1 VAPLLH
7 FILALQILALDRAS
21 LFAIPSCLAAP
32 LGYCLIACLDN
43 CHPFLF
49 VTRYRGFEVF
59 LMLILHCLYAA
70 LHILVHIARGIG
82 IQYGASRDGATGE
95 TVQHGVS
102 REGTTGEN
110 VQTLKVTLRSKFRKL
125 SRIEMR

>member
-1 VAPLLH
+1 LH
-7 FILALQILALDRAS
+7 FILALPILALDRAS

-43 CHPFLF
+43 CHLFF

-59 LMLILHCLYAA
+59 LMLILHCLDAA
-70 LHILVHIARGIG
+70 LHVLVHITRGIG
-82 IQYGASRDGATGE
+82 VQHGASREGA
-95 TVQHGVS
+95 
-102 REGTTGEN
+102 TGEN
-110 VQTLKVTLRSKFRKL
+110 VQHGASREGATGENVQILKVSLRSKFRKL